1 MWRPRGIRIVVV
13 VAVVAWVVVVVIM
26 WEDMGRGIVVAM
38 SNYLVF
44 KKFLSFVMYALR
56 FPKTKANNR
65 QVTRDHVG

>member
-38 SNYLVF
+38 SNYLV
-44 KKFLSFVMYALR
+44 LR
-56 FPKTKANNR
+56 I
-65 QVTRDHVG
+65 